1 MYVIEIFPKKK
12 DNIRKNKSKLTDD
25 VKVNKSC
32 THRRRDEK
40 RWRERGMRDERR
52 RSNNSRRYAS
62 DYQPVSDAVD
72 TNKEGA

>member
-1 MYVIEIFPKKK
+1 MSVHKKK
-12 DNIRKNKSKLTDD
+12 KSKLTD

-32 THRRRDEK
+32 TYRMRDEK
-40 RWRERGMRDERR
+40 RWRERGTRDERR